1 MTAPTRDEF
10 IEKAALGNLIPVWRE
25 VLADMETPVSAYR
38 KIAGD
43 QANSFLLES
52 VEGGERLARYTFLG
66 SDPFLV
72 FRSKGDAATI
82 IENGRTETVTLTA
95 GQRDPLHLL
104 KELLER
110 YTYVPSPE
118 LPPFVG
124 GAVGMIGYDT
134 VRFFEKLPALAEDD
148 LGLDDCIFLFT
159 DALLVFD
166 NVKHKVLALCNA
178 RIAPGEDP
186 GAAYDQ
192 ACGKVED
199 LLARLNAP
207 PAPNNGGAGSAEE
220 GAASRAPTGLSSPA
234 PPLLGAGG
242 AFLPNRTEADY
253 KDAVLKAKDYILA
266 GDTFQAQIGQRLEKP
281 LYAHP
286 FDVYRALRSINPSPY
301 MFYLNFGDTVLVGAS
316 PEILVGEHNRKI
328 TVRPIA
334 GSRHGRGK
342 TPAEDD
348 AIAADLLGDEKERA
362 EHIMLVDLARNDIG
376 RVAEYGSVTVD
387 ELMTIE
393 KYSHVMHI
401 VSEVTGTL
409 RTDLDQFDA
418 LRAAFPHG
426 TATGAPKVR
435 TMEIIEELE
444 PTRRGAYAG
453 GVGYFSFSGAMDLA
467 LTIRTAVVK
476 NNTIY
481 VQASGGVV
489 ADSVPDFEYR
499 ETLAQD
505 ACLDPRCRMGRSG
518 LGVNHVTAFSCLLFP
533 AEEGAVQR
541 LARPC

>member
-1 MTAPTRDEF
+1 MTAPTREEF
-10 IEKAALGNLIPVWRE
+10 IEKAQSGNLIPVWRE

-43 QANSFLLES
+43 RANSFLLES
-52 VEGGERLARYTFLG
+52 VEGGERLARYSFLG
-66 SDPFLV
+66 SDPFLI

-82 IENGRTETVTLTA
+82 TEGGRTEAVTLTA
-95 GQRDPLHLL
+95 GSRDPLHLL
-104 KELLER
+104 KELLEC

-134 VRFFEKLPALAEDD
+134 VRFFEKLPVLANDD

-178 RIAPGEDP
+178 RIAPGEDA
-186 GAAYDQ
+186 GAAYD
-192 ACGKVED
+192 AAADKVNA
-199 LLARLNAP
+199 LLERLHAP
-207 PAPNNGGAGSAEE
+207 PQ
-220 GAASRAPTGLSSPA
+220 LPA
-234 PPLLGAGG
+234 PPQPGASGEM
-242 AFLPNRTEADY
+242 FVPNRTEADY
-253 KDAVLKAKDYILA
+253 KDAVLKAKEHIAA
-266 GDTFQAQIGQRLEKP
+266 GDTFQAQIGQRLSKT
-281 LYAHP
+281 LHADP

-301 MFYLNFGDTVLVGAS
+301 MFYLNFGDVTLIGAS
-316 PEILVGEHNRKI
+316 PEILVGENDSKI
-328 TVRPIA
+328 TIRPIA

-348 AIAADLLGDEKERA
+348 AIAADLLADEKERA

-376 RVAEYGSVTVD
+376 RVAEYGSVCVN
-387 ELMTIE
+387 ELMVIE

-409 RTDLDQFDA
+409 RGGLDQFDV

-435 TMEIIEELE
+435 TMEIIEALE

-467 LTIRTAVVK
+467 LTIRTAVVQ
-476 NNTIY
+476 NNIIY

-499 ETLAQD
+499 ETLAKMR
-505 ACLDPRCRMGRSG
+505 ALTRAVEWAEAG
-518 LGVNHVTAFSCLLFP
+518 L
-533 AEEGAVQR
+533 E
-541 LARPC
+541 

>member
-1 MTAPTRDEF
+1 VSTPMSMKNVPMTAPSRAEF
-10 IEKAALGNLIPVWRE
+10 IEKAAQGNLIPVWCE

-38 KIAGD
+38 KIAGNRP
-43 QANSFLLES
+43 NSFLLES
-52 VEGGERLARYTFLG
+52 VEGGERLARYSFLG
-66 SDPFLV
+66 SDPFLI
-72 FRSKGDAATI
+72 FRSKGDTATI
-82 IENGRTETVTLTA
+82 TEGEHTETVALAA
-95 GQRDPLHLL
+95 GKRDPLDVL
-104 KELLER
+104 KELLSR

-134 VRFFEKLPALAEDD
+134 VRFFEKLPTLAKDD
-148 LGLDDCIFLFT
+148 LNLDDCVFLFT
-159 DALLVFD
+159 DTLLIFD

-178 RIAPGEDP
+178 RIAPSEDP
-186 GAAYDQ
+186 GTAYDR
-192 ACGKVED
+192 AAEKVNA
-199 LLARLNAP
+199 LLRRLNEAP
-207 PAPNNGGAGSAEE
+207 LSPSASS
-220 GAASRAPTGLSSPA
+220 ASA
-234 PPLLGAGG
+234 PPLVGARGE
-242 AFLPNRTEADY
+242 FIPNRTEADY
-253 KDAVLKAKDYILA
+253 LAAVLKAKEYIAA
-266 GDTFQAQIGQRLEKP
+266 GDTFQAQIGQRLSKT
-281 LYAHP
+281 LQADP

-301 MFYLNFGDTVLVGAS
+301 MFYLDFGDTKLVGAS
-316 PEILVGEHNRKI
+316 PEILVGEKHQKI
-328 TVRPIA
+328 TIRPIA
-334 GSRHGRGK
+334 GSRHGRGA

-348 AIAADLLGDEKERA
+348 AIAADLLADEKERA

-376 RVAEYGSVTVD
+376 RVAKYGTVSVD
-387 ELMTIE
+387 ELMVIE

-409 RTDLDQFDA
+409 KNGLDQFDV

-476 NNTIY
+476 NDTIY

-489 ADSVPDFEYR
+489 ADSVPEFEYR
-499 ETLAQD
+499 ETLAKMR
-505 ACLDPRCRMGRSG
+505 ALTRAVEWAEAG
-518 LGVNHVTAFSCLLFP
+518 L
-533 AEEGAVQR
+533 E
-541 LARPC
+541 

>member
-10 IEKAALGNLIPVWRE
+10 IERAAHGNLIPVWRE

-43 QANSFLLES
+43 RPNSFLLES
-52 VEGGERLARYTFLG
+52 VEGGERLARYSFLG
-66 SDPFLV
+66 SDPFLI

-82 IENGRTETVTLTA
+82 TEGGQTETVTLAA
-95 GQRDPLHLL
+95 GSRDPLHLL

-134 VRFFEKLPALAEDD
+134 VRFFEKLPVLAEDD
-148 LGLDDCIFLFT
+148 LEMDDCIFLFT

-178 RIAPGEDP
+178 RIAPGEDA
-186 GAAYDQ
+186 GAAYD
-192 ACGKVED
+192 AAANKVNA
-199 LLARLNAP
+199 LLEQLQS
-207 PAPNNGGAGSAEE
+207 PA
-220 GAASRAPTGLSSPA
+220 TSPA
-234 PPLLGAGG
+234 PPVSGAEGD
-242 AFLPNRTEADY
+242 FVSNRTEADY
-253 KDAVLKAKDYILA
+253 KDAVLKAKEFIAA
-266 GDTFQAQIGQRLEKP
+266 GDTFQAQVGQRLSKT
-281 LYAHP
+281 LHADP

-301 MFYLNFGDTVLVGAS
+301 MFYLNFGDTILVGAS
-316 PEILVGEHNRKI
+316 PEILVGENDRKI
-328 TVRPIA
+328 TIRPIA

-342 TPAEDD
+342 TAAEDD
-348 AIAADLLGDEKERA
+348 AIAADLLADEKERA

-376 RVAEYGSVTVD
+376 RVAEYGSVCVS
-387 ELMTIE
+387 ELMVIE

-409 RTDLDQFDA
+409 RDGLDQFDV

-499 ETLAQD
+499 ETLAKMR
-505 ACLDPRCRMGRSG
+505 ALTRAVEWAEAG
-518 LGVNHVTAFSCLLFP
+518 L
-533 AEEGAVQR
+533 E
-541 LARPC
+541 